1 MTEPISEPKRGP
13 KLSVI
18 IPVYNEAHTIYEILR
33 RVAAVR
39 IDKEI
44 VVVDDCSTD
53 GTRDVLRQLETGG
66 GPASREILGAD
77 AGLAGS
83 NLRVFYQDRNQ
94 GKGAALRRGFAEAHG
109 EIVLIQDA
117 DLEYNPEDYGAM
129 LDPFE
134 RGLAA
139 VVYGSRFS
147 GGAHRVL
154 FFWHSVG
161 NRFLTLLSNMF
172 TDLNLT
178 DVWTCYKAFRR
189 EVLATIVIRE
199 DRFGIEPEITAKVA
213 RGKWPIFEVPISY
226 DGRTYAQGKKIT
238 WKDGIR
244 ALVCV
249 LRYNIFDNRP

>member
-1 MTEPISEPKRGP
+1 VTEPINELKRRP
-13 KLSVI
+13 KLSVV
-18 IPVYNEAHTIYEILR
+18 IPVYNEAKTIQEILN
-33 RVAAVR
+33 RVAAVK

-44 VVVDDCSTD
+44 VVVDDCSVD

-66 GPASREILGAD
+66 D
-77 AGLAGS
+77 AVLAGS

-94 GKGAALRRGFAEAHG
+94 GKGAALRRGFAEAQG

-117 DLEYNPEDYGAM
+117 DLEYNPEDYGLL

-189 EVLATIVIRE
+189 EVLENIVIRE
-199 DRFGIEPEITAKVA
+199 NRFGIEPEITAKVA

-226 DGRTYAQGKKIT
+226 DGRTYAEGKKIT

-249 LRYNIFDNRP
+249 VRYNIFDSRP

>member
-1 MTEPISEPKRGP
+1 M
-13 KLSVI
+13 
-18 IPVYNEAHTIYEILR
+18 
-33 RVAAVR
+33 
-39 IDKEI
+39 
-44 VVVDDCSTD
+44 
-53 GTRDVLRQLETGG
+53 
-66 GPASREILGAD
+66 
-77 AGLAGS
+77 
-83 NLRVFYQDRNQ
+83 
-94 GKGAALRRGFAEAHG
+94 
-109 EIVLIQDA
+109 LIQDA
-117 DLEYNPEDYGAM
+117 DLEYNPEDYGAL

-189 EVLATIVIRE
+189 EVLEQIVIRE
-199 DRFGIEPEITAKVA
+199 NRFGIEPEITAKVA

-249 LRYNIFDNRP
+249 LRYNVFDSRP